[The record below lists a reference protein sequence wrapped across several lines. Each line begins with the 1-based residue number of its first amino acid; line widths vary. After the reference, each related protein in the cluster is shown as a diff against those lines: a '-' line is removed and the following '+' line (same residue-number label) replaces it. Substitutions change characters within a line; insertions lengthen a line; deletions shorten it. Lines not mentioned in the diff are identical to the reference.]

1 MVTFHTLIGKHW
13 PPSCRMYGSKNYKV
27 FKEEKSIEIL
37 EILGLIIH
45 VNE

>member
-13 PPSCRMYGSKNYKV
+13 PPSRRMYGSKNYKV

-37 EILGLIIH
+37 GLIIH